1 MKSKGAPTLH
11 KILQS
16 KLGSRKGS
24 GHLFRK
30 TPKVSVRFVKG
41 DGSKPAGEVDVVAL
55 RENTPEIIGKSR
67 SRSAR
72 VRTFLLEVL
81 IFFLCS
87 STYPG
92 GHKPYLKIRQA
103 SQVKCG
109 PIFWLRQ
116 EPAKLI
122 PTELGSVQQQYFYT
136 FDVLSCLILFN
147 FQFHACNSKLKVS
160 KLLPAPAFVRQ
171 KIQ

>member
-1 MKSKGAPTLH
+1 M
-11 KILQS
+11 
-16 KLGSRKGS
+16 
-24 GHLFRK
+24 
-30 TPKVSVRFVKG
+30 
-41 DGSKPAGEVDVVAL
+41 VAL

-72 VRTFLLEVL
+72 VRTCLLGVL

-160 KLLPAPAFVRQ
+160 KLLPAPAFVLQ
-171 KIQ
+171 KNTINKTRTNKISRNEILLKHSHAHQFMIIYTCFCATIAELSR